1 MLKKN
6 IFATETK
13 NENKNM
19 KKIIVSFLLV
29 SLAMTMSAQNPV
41 GQFSIKPMT
50 GVNLST
56 LSGSDDFYKYRAG
69 FTAGAELEYGVS
81 PILGISLGALY
92 SQQGAKFDGQ
102 QNNSIIRQTGESSID
117 VSWVTGK
124 LTCSYVYLPIMANFY
139 IPAFKYFSFRIGAQI
154 GFNLNNEMSME
165 LFNEKQTTSF
175 QPSHSLGT
183 IEPFKYSTS
192 TLTSKEV
199 CKTIDF
205 GIPFGITYEYMNY
218 SLNVLYYLGLSDDCK
233 NPDLSSFHNRSLSL
247 TLGYR
252 FKLK

>member
-1 MLKKN
+1 
-6 IFATETK
+6 
-13 NENKNM
+13 
-19 KKIIVSFLLV
+19 
-29 SLAMTMSAQNPV
+29 
-41 GQFSIKPMT
+41 
-50 GVNLST
+50 
-56 LSGSDDFYKYRAG
+56 
-69 FTAGAELEYGVS
+69 
-81 PILGISLGALY
+81 
-92 SQQGAKFDGQ
+92 
-102 QNNSIIRQTGESSID
+102 
-117 VSWVTGK
+117 
-124 LTCSYVYLPIMANFY
+124 MANFY
-139 IPAFKYFSFRIGAQI
+139 IPSFKYFSFRIGVQI

-252 FKLK
+252 FKL